1 LARRRRET
9 ANSLLKNGKEELQ
22 MRRVTMMLAAMALMV
37 LLSAGVALA
46 ATIEGTGAVDVILDT
61 NRNDT
66 ISGRGAG
73 DGIFANAFGPEGLFT
88 VDSIG
93 TDPDR
98 DEANGNAGND
108 FINTDDGD
116 GLDTAN
122 GGRGSDDECVIDADD
137 DTKGCE
143 TIEEDP
149 EVTVAAPE
157 PLQ

>member
-1 LARRRRET
+1 
-9 ANSLLKNGKEELQ
+9 
-22 MRRVTMMLAAMALMV
+22 MRRVTMTLAAMALMV

-46 ATIEGTGAVDVILDT
+46 ATIEGTSAVDVILDT

-66 ISGRGAG
+66 IFGRGAG
-73 DGIFANAFGPEGLFT
+73 DAIFANAFGPEGLFV
-88 VDSIG
+88 VDSLG

-108 FINTDDGD
+108 YINTDDGD

-122 GGRGSDDECVIDADD
+122 GGRGNADECVIDADD
-137 DTKGCE
+137 DTNGCE